1 MSYFTGLI
9 QQTGIVVGDP
19 TPEFSGL
26 ESPDT
31 NHSREAVSP
40 LEVEEVQV
48 APPESRGGIERGDR
62 PIPARATPQSLT
74 PQPSLD
80 MPQPSLPPTQKK
92 EPIIAEQTEN
102 QAATEHNI
110 PRVEPGNREISQ
122 PRMLSPDLMGEI
134 RQDRAS
140 SPTFIEQVQVGR
152 SAQLITNSETNSEQ
166 PEQPTP
172 QAYMQMIREW
182 VSQSPIAIELP
193 SMEYSPTEQISEIG
207 SQPSESLQPPAIHEV
222 LETSQ
227 RTATTVQ
234 NPIAAARHTDPPDIQ
249 EFVLSIGSIQLT
261 VETPQPLLQ
270 TPSVQ
275 STLPQPVRLPQPD
288 GARLSRHYLRVR

>member
-19 TPEFSGL
+19 TPGFSGL
-26 ESPDT
+26 ESHDT

-40 LEVEEVQV
+40 LEMEEVQI
-48 APPESRGGIERGDR
+48 APTESRGGIERGDR
-62 PIPARATPQSLT
+62 PIPARATPQPLT

-80 MPQPSLPPTQKK
+80 MPQPFFPPTPKK

-110 PRVEPGNREISQ
+110 PRVEPGDREISQ

-140 SPTFIEQVQVGR
+140 SPTLIEQVQVGR
-152 SAQLITNSETNSEQ
+152 SAQPITNSEQ
-166 PEQPTP
+166 PITKSEQPTP
-172 QAYMQMIREW
+172 QAYTQMIREW
-182 VSQSPIAIELP
+182 VSQAPIAIELP

-227 RTATTVQ
+227 RTATIVQ
-234 NPIAAARHTDPPDIQ
+234 TPIAAARHTDPPDIQ

-275 STLPQPVRLPQPD
+275 STLPQPVRLPQPE

>member
-19 TPEFSGL
+19 TPGFSGL

-62 PIPARATPQSLT
+62 PIPPRATPQPLT
-74 PQPSLD
+74 PQPFLD
-80 MPQPSLPPTQKK
+80 MPQPSFPPTPKK

-110 PRVEPGNREISQ
+110 PRVEPGDREISQ
-122 PRMLSPDLMGEI
+122 PRMLSPDVIGEI

-140 SPTFIEQVQVGR
+140 SPTLIEQVQVGR
-152 SAQLITNSETNSEQ
+152 SAQPITNSEQ
-166 PEQPTP
+166 PEQTTP

-207 SQPSESLQPPAIHEV
+207 SQPSESLQPPAIHEI

-234 NPIAAARHTDPPDIQ
+234 PPIAAARHIDSPDIQ

-275 STLPQPVRLPQPD
+275 STLPQPVRLPQPQ